1 VRVELTVNG
10 EPEAVEVRP
19 TAALSELLRDGLE
32 LRGTKRGC
40 ETGKCGAC
48 TVIVDGK
55 ATKSCQRLAGQAA
68 GSEVVT
74 IEGLSNTVDGDGLHP
89 VQQGFVDN
97 FGMQCGYCTPGM
109 AMMAVALLE
118 RNPDPTRTEV
128 QDGIKGNLCRC
139 TGYTKIYDSVLD
151 AAERLAEADETAGL
165 TDAGTAD
172 D

>member
-1 VRVELTVNG
+1 MKVALTVNG
-10 EPEAVEVRP
+10 EPREVAVRP

-55 ATKSCQRLAGQAA
+55 ATKACQRLAGQAE

-74 IEGLSNTVDGDGLHP
+74 IEGLADTTEGDDLHP
-89 VQQGFVDN
+89 VQQGFIDN

-118 RNPDPTRTEV
+118 QNPDPTREEI
-128 QDGIKGNLCRC
+128 QEGIKGNLCRC

-151 AAERLAEADETAGL
+151 AAERLAETGAT
-165 TDAGTAD
+165 TDASGAGAD

>member
-1 VRVELTVNG
+1 MKVTLTVNG
-10 EPEAVEVRP
+10 EEKRVDVDTTDP
-19 TAALSELLRDGLE
+19 LSTLLRDGLE

-48 TVIVDGK
+48 TVLVDGK
-55 ATKSCQRLAGQAA
+55 ATKSCQRLAGQTD

-74 IEGLSNTVDGDGLHP
+74 IEGLEDHSETGEKLHP
-89 VQQGFVDN
+89 VQQGFIDN

-109 AMMAVALLE
+109 AMMAVSLLE
-118 RNPDPTRTEV
+118 ENPDPTLDDL
-128 QDGIKGNLCRC
+128 QKGLKGNLCRC

-151 AAERLAEADETAGL
+151 AAARSTESTPS
-165 TDAGTAD
+165 D